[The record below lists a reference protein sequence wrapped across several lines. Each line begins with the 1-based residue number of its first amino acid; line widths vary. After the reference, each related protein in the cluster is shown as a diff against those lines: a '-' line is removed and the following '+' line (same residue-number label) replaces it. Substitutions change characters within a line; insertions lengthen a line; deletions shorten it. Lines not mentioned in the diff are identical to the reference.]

1 MKFSEFAL
9 FFWIFYIFNLAQPL
23 ESRLHKEGDWI
34 ITFLVNVHNGLRIIN
49 QQKPLHDM
57 SEQHIHRFYFNF
69 NLFSFPTT
77 FRLSSPVSAVL
88 SRPAYIL
95 EFVDHP
101 PRQKKPAKKDSSVFP
116 LSWTHVCTDDLLF
129 LLQWKLWCFGWSW
142 LWVMSVA
149 F

>member
-9 FFWIFYIFNLAQPL
+9 FFWIFCIFNLAQPL
-23 ESRLHKEGDWI
+23 ESRLHKAGDWI

-57 SEQHIHRFYFNF
+57 SEQHIYRFCFNF
-69 NLFSFPTT
+69 NLVSFPTT

-101 PRQKKPAKKDSSVFP
+101 PRQKKKKPPWKIHQFFP
-116 LSWTHVCTDDLLF
+116 LVEPMSAQTIYYFCCNENFDVLAGAGCEW
-129 LLQWKLWCFGWSW
+129 
-142 LWVMSVA
+142 WV
-149 F
+149 